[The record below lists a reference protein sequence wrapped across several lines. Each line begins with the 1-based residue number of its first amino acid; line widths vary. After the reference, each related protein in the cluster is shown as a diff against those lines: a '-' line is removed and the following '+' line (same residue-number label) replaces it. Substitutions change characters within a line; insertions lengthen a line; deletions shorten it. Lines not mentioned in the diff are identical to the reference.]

1 MRPTSYPLPD
11 AGDAEIRVA
20 GFEEL
25 DPRTAYAL
33 WRLRAEVFVVEQQC
47 FYQDLDGRDLEPGT
61 RHVWAVDAAGEP
73 VGYLRVLEEDGHAR
87 IGRVLVA
94 APERGRG
101 LADRLMRSALEL
113 VGPRTSVLDAQ
124 SHLRDWYARYG
135 YARDGDDFVEDGIPH
150 TPMRRHP
157 AAG

>member
-1 MRPTSYPLPD
+1 LPD
-11 AGDAEIRVA
+11 LHTAA
-20 GFEEL
+20 FEDL

-61 RHVWAVDAAGEP
+61 RHVWVTDGDDP
-73 VGYLRVLEEDGHAR
+73 VGYLRVLDEGDHLR

-94 APERGRG
+94 PPHRGRG

-113 VGPRTSVLDAQ
+113 VGSRTSVLAAQ
-124 SHLRDWYARYG
+124 SHLAGWYTRYG
-135 YARDGDDFVEDGIPH
+135 YVQDGDDFVEDGIPH
-150 TPMRRHP
+150 TPMRRSGRTT
-157 AAG
+157 ATR

>member
-1 MRPTSYPLPD
+1 MRPTSYPLP
-11 AGDAEIRVA
+11 EIVSA
-20 GFEEL
+20 PFDEL

-61 RHVWAVDAAGEP
+61 RHLWASVDDEP
-73 VGYLRVLEEDGHAR
+73 VAYLRVLDEGDHAR

-94 APERGRG
+94 VPHRGRG
-101 LADRLMRSALEL
+101 IADALMRSTLDL
-113 VGPRTSVLDAQ
+113 VGSRMSVLSAQ
-124 SHLRDWYARYG
+124 SHLADWYTRYG

-150 TPMRRHP
+150 TPMRRRP
-157 AAG
+157 DAR